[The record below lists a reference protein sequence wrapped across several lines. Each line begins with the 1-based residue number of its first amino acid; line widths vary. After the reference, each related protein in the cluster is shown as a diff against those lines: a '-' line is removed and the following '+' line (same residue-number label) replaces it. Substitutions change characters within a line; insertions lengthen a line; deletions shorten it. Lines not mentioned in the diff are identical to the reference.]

1 MYLTLIWLSFGL
13 YAALTNWSRLER
25 DAVLAGAAQKSL
37 GLFLCLLV
45 LSMGPVG
52 VLYAVWK
59 AGPYV

>member
-25 DAVLAGAAQKSL
+25 DAVLVDTGERAL